1 MINQN
6 KIPSVPFSITHLPTC
21 SCLSQPPLSKNY
33 RTARGKVATE
43 LLPQTIDQYPLCQH
57 LRKTHM
63 FPYAR
68 HEVTWAQSAPCT
80 EMRPPSEPS
89 RQRPR
94 PLARFDASAS
104 SITPGRTNWPGAKL
118 ASPSQTT
125 RSHALTGPSLPPSTV
140 CNTTK
145 GQGSE
150 KSGLEGRDIGTTKF
164 FETSGIVLTQRVYR
178 TANNYICQDIFVSRR
193 IRQLINGLILKKLH
207 SSKLKKKKLYLKQ
220 LKVSFRP
227 T

>member
-6 KIPSVPFSITHLPTC
+6 KIPSFPFSILHFPTC
-21 SCLSQPPLSKNY
+21 SCFSQLPLSKNY

-104 SITPGRTNWPGAKL
+104 SITPGRTNWPGAKR

-150 KSGLEGRDIGTTKF
+150 KSQDHQGLRAVYAEDRDIGTRKF
-164 FETSGIVLTQRVYR
+164 FETSGI
-178 TANNYICQDIFVSRR
+178 
-193 IRQLINGLILKKLH
+193 GLIRTTRV
-207 SSKLKKKKLYLKQ
+207 SNCEQLYLLRYFCFEEVKT
-220 LKVSFRP
+220 VN
-227 T
+227 